1 MHLRFQARSNW
12 PRLIAAGAAALLMA
26 AVMPLLTAGP
36 ARAAANL
43 LANPGF
49 EAGTT
54 AGWTCSSLD
63 SVVASPVHSG
73 SHALAGAASSSD
85 DAQCSQ
91 SVSVQPSTS
100 YTLSGFVEGNYV
112 FIGDSGTGSSDTNA
126 WTPSATSWQQLST
139 TFTTGSS
146 TTSVTIYVHGWYA
159 EGTYFADDLSLAG
172 PGGGGGGTAPGAP
185 TGLQVTGTTSSSASL
200 SWTAPSGSTV
210 SGYFVYENGSRATSV
225 TGTSVTI
232 SGLAASTT
240 YTFAVSA
247 FNSVGEG
254 PQSASVQATTASSGG
269 GGGGGGGPGSF
280 AVAPYADMTNLQEPM
295 LDKAATSAGLKAFT
309 AAFVIGSGCTP
320 IWGDTLPVTNDP
332 MVTGE
337 ITKAESEG
345 ATPIVSFGGEA
356 GVELAQSCTN
366 LGSLVAAY
374 QSVINTLHVNH
385 IDFDIEG
392 AAIADTATN
401 NLRFQAVNQLEAANP
416 GLVVSVTIP
425 TFPTGPDFNG
435 DAFLQAAKSSG
446 TNISVINVMAMDF
459 YGSFDTGGANMGS
472 YATEA
477 AQDTLSFVKTIWPND
492 TYANI
497 GVTPMIGQNDDSA
510 EVFTEANA
518 QTLVSFASSN
528 HLGRLAFWSVDRD
541 QACSGSA
548 SGLPSCSEISQ
559 QPLDFT
565 KIFTKFTG

>member
-1 MHLRFQARSNW
+1 PGSGSDSPHYILGERMHLRFQARSNW

-210 SGYFVYENGSRATSV
+210 SGYFVYENGSRSTSV

-254 PQSASVQATTASSGG
+254 PQSASVQATTASGGG

-345 ATPIVSFGGEA
+345 ATPIVSCGGEA

-366 LGSLVAAY
+366 LGSLVASY

-401 NLRFQAVNQLEAANP
+401 NLRFQAINQLEAANP

-497 GVTPMIGQNDDSA
+497 G
-510 EVFTEANA
+510 
-518 QTLVSFASSN
+518 
-528 HLGRLAFWSVDRD
+528 
-541 QACSGSA
+541 
-548 SGLPSCSEISQ
+548 
-559 QPLDFT
+559 
-565 KIFTKFTG
+565 

>member
-1 MHLRFQARSNW
+1 MHSRFLRSRAR
-12 PRLIAAGAAALLMA
+12 PVILAATAVLLTVAVLPLIAAVP
-26 AVMPLLTAGP
+26 AVAQT
-36 ARAAANL
+36 NL
-43 LANPGF
+43 LVNPGF
-49 EAGTT
+49 ETGNLS
-54 AGWTCSSLD
+54 GWTCSSLD
-63 SVVASPVHSG
+63 SVVSSPVHSG

-85 DAQCSQ
+85 NAQCSQ
-91 SVSVQPSTS
+91 TVSVQPSTS
-100 YTLSGFVEGNYV
+100 YSLTGWVEGNYV

-139 TFTTGSS
+139 SFTTGAS

-159 EGTYFADDLSLAG
+159 QGTYYADDLELAG
-172 PGGGGGGTAPGAP
+172 PAGGGGGGSAPAAP
-185 TGLQVTGTTSSSASL
+185 TGLSVTGITSSSASL
-200 SWTAPSGSTV
+200 SWTAPSGPV
-210 SGYFVYENGSRATSV
+210 SGYNVYQNGGRVTSV
-225 TGTSVTI
+225 TGTSATI
-232 SGLAASTT
+232 GGLAASTT

-254 PQSASVQATTASSGG
+254 PQSAQVRATTSAGG
-269 GGGGGGGPGSF
+269 GGGGGGGGGF
-280 AVAPYADMTNLQEPM
+280 AVAPYVDLTNNQEPM
-295 LDKAATSAGLKAFT
+295 LDRAATQAGLKAFT

-332 MVTGE
+332 TVNGE

-356 GVELAQSCTN
+356 GIELAQSCTN
-366 LGSLVAAY
+366 LSQLVAAY
-374 QSVINTLHVNH
+374 QSVINTLHVTH

-401 NLRFQAVNQLEAANP
+401 NLRFQAINQLEAHNS

-425 TFPTGPDFNG
+425 TFPTGPDNNG
-435 DAFLQAAKSSG
+435 DAFLQQARADG

-459 YGSFDTGGANMGS
+459 YAGFDNGTAMGT
-472 YATEA
+472 YAVQA
-477 AQDTLSFVKTIWPND
+477 AQNTLSFVKTIWPND
-492 TYANI
+492 SYANI
-497 GVTPMIGQNDDSA
+497 GVTPMIGQNDDPA
-510 EVFTEANA
+510 EVFTEADA
-518 QTLVSFASSN
+518 HTLVSFASSN

-541 QACSGSA
+541 QPCSGSA

-565 KIFTKFTG
+565 RIFVGFTG